1 MVTNSANF
9 TSIISSEK
17 IQDHEIM
24 VFFDIESLF
33 SNVPIEAAV
42 QAVQQKLESDPGLA
56 DRTTLTPVD
65 LEVLR

>member
-1 MVTNSANF
+1 
-9 TSIISSEK
+9 
-17 IQDHEIM
+17 M